1 MTLVRIFSFQL
12 EELLS
17 TVLARQIW
25 GNELQFFFS
34 SDLGKFLFLLDIWR
48 KKIARL
54 IFLAGNFSFNTL
66 STPFYS
72 PRYRISA
79 EKPHMLDFSAS
90 VQFGSVA

>member
-25 GNELQFFFS
+25 GNELLQFFFA
-34 SDLGKFLFLLDIWR
+34 SDLEKFLFLLDIWR
-48 KKIARL
+48 KNFARL

-66 STPFYS
+66 SMPFYS
-72 PRYRISA
+72 PS
-79 EKPHMLDFSAS
+79 P
-90 VQFGSVA
+90 